1 MDDFVVLFSICFNPS
16 ISYPTLGSNRTS
28 FGVNPPQSH
37 KLSKSMNLCQK
48 STKIHSSQSCE
59 SKLLKMTIHAA

>member
-1 MDDFVVLFSICFNPS
+1 MGDFVVLFSICFNPS
-16 ISYPTLGSNRTS
+16 ISYPTLGSNRTI
-28 FGVNPPQSH
+28 FGVKPPQSH

-59 SKLLKMTIHAA
+59 LKLLKMTIQAD